1 MRRQTAL
8 PPLLFKKNLIFVKK
22 SLPFY
27 RKQAKGSNSTKLLL
41 KNNFESA
48 PEGNIFFG
56 FFGKLKMKR
65 IS

>member
-41 KNNFESA
+41 KNYLTLCDF
-48 PEGNIFFG
+48 IFIE
-56 FFGKLKMKR
+56 KKTT
-65 IS
+65 

>member
-41 KNNFESA
+41 KNYLTLCDF
-48 PEGNIFFG
+48 IFIEK
-56 FFGKLKMKR
+56 KLHDK
-65 IS
+65 S

>member
-41 KNNFESA
+41 KNYLTLCVTSYLLKK
-48 PEGNIFFG
+48 
-56 FFGKLKMKR
+56 KLHDK
-65 IS
+65 S